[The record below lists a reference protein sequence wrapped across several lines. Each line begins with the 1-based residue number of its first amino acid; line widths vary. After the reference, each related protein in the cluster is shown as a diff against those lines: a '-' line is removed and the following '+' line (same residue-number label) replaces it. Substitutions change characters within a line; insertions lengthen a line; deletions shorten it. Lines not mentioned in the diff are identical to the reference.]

1 MKCAENW
8 GFNQR
13 RFLIVCPAREP
24 SLIWREMLYYCCCL
38 CINKRGMF
46 VNDYD
51 TSYLWVLWMVGLCCV
66 PGAQRPRSAQ
76 EGTHRFV
83 NSPSWTLT
91 CVARKIKFKSSP
103 FPSFSHLN
111 PPSPP
116 LLSLPFFPSCY
127 ENKSDG
133 DEHILPNL
141 SSFSDG
147 LVRRWGVGR
156 VRELSRENA
165 RKGWRVFL
173 VCGLPPLVFH
183 LKSGILCVNS
193 CLKYWQIRVFSA

>member
-1 MKCAENW
+1 MCWKLRVQPTQVSYCLPCTWTIVDLKRNALLLALFVYKQTLW
-8 GFNQR
+8 Y
-13 RFLIVCPAREP
+13 LI
-24 SLIWREMLYYCCCL
+24 SLGSLDGSR
-38 CINKRGMF
+38 
-46 VNDYD
+46 
-51 TSYLWVLWMVGLCCV
+51 CCV

-127 ENKSDG
+127 ESKSDG